1 MFKKNILVL
10 LCEYKTRLPYY
21 HILALILRQAQH
33 VSYLIPMYSDYL
45 TSLGTRGAR
54 CRDAMRLDERSTFGC
69 NVFGIEHTYCI
80 LRTDTESSNIL
91 VGVQGGEKGIGRK
104 GEMLGSR

>member
-1 MFKKNILVL
+1 M
-10 LCEYKTRLPYY
+10 
-21 HILALILRQAQH
+21 
-33 VSYLIPMYSDYL
+33 SYLIPIYSDYL
-45 TSLGTRGAR
+45 TSLVGTRGAR

-69 NVFGIEHTYCI
+69 SVFGIEQTYCI

-91 VGVQGGEKGIGRK
+91 VGMQGGEKGIGRK